1 MCNSRLK
8 RYDHMAMPCPTWQ
21 NIPTRAS
28 ENDFHGSERQFAL
41 FFKVSRLTPA
51 ATIKINLKT

>member
-1 MCNSRLK
+1 
-8 RYDHMAMPCPTWQ
+8 MAMPCPTWQ